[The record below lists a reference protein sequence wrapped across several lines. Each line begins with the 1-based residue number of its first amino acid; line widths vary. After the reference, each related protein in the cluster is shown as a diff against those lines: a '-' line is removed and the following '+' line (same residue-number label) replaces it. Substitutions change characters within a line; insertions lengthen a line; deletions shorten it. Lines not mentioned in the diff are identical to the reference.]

1 MVKNLEDRT
10 KITTRDTGIISDDL
24 DQGKKSLNTLN
35 ERMQEIY
42 NTTDQITEVVSIIN
56 TIADQTN
63 LLALNASI
71 EAARAGKEGKGF
83 AVVAAEVSR
92 LADQTANS
100 TKSIKDIVRKNSL
113 LVKAGMEGLAELTSM
128 FDTILEKVKGINIK
142 TNDLK
147 GLIDKYTALT
157 SDLEKTIQAVKDISL
172 EIHNSTD
179 EHLKAIS
186 SISETASSISKV
198 TLQNFTRLE
207 ALSDD
212 SKFLE
217 TVSQNLKDQV
227 GFFKL

>member
-1 MVKNLEDRT
+1 
-10 KITTRDTGIISDDL
+10 
-24 DQGKKSLNTLN
+24 
-35 ERMQEIY
+35 
-42 NTTDQITEVVSIIN
+42 
-56 TIADQTN
+56 
-63 LLALNASI
+63 
-71 EAARAGKEGKGF
+71 
-83 AVVAAEVSR
+83 
-92 LADQTANS
+92 
-100 TKSIKDIVRKNSL
+100 
-113 LVKAGMEGLAELTSM
+113 MEGLAELTSM